1 VCGQSILTQHKP
13 LETPLV
19 FAFLLP
25 WSKTTSFFFF
35 RLLALSKMIFTLLLF
50 SFSPLLLA
58 PSKKNAL
65 LQFCF
70 FFSFY
75 ASKSILFL
83 LLHVPNSIMF
93 STLPC
98 AKFHSFFFLFLP
110 CAKFH
115 SQKLSTPGLPR
126 GRRKFS
132 TPSLSRGKHFLFI
145 FNSLIIIFF
154 KKIHLIL
161 DYLNIL

>member
-1 VCGQSILTQHKP
+1 MRAIHTHTTQASGDSSCLRFSSP
-13 LETPLV
+13 LEQNH
-19 FAFLLP
+19 F
-25 WSKTTSFFFF
+25 
-35 RLLALSKMIFTLLLF
+35 LLLF
-50 SFSPLLLA
+50 PLARSFKNDLHSAPVFLFASP
-58 PSKKNAL
+58 SRSFKKNAL

-75 ASKSILFL
+75 ASKSILLL